1 MKQFLIDLSFGKKY
15 KNLRLFSAFLLY
27 FLVLALG
34 SIPGAR
40 QSVGEVASR
49 LIFLILGSLPGV
61 QDDVGEI
68 SSGLV
73 LHALT
78 YSMITF
84 LLFTG
89 YAGEPSRKAIQTF
102 MTVAS
107 MGALDEFIQSFLS
120 YRTGAVSDW
129 MVDVTAGFLTVS
141 LLVILT
147 KAQLQKSPGQKS

>member
-1 MKQFLIDLSFGKKY
+1 MKHFLLDLSFGEKY
-15 KNLRLFSAFLLY
+15 RNLRLYSAFLLY

-40 QSVGEVASR
+40 QSVGEVASG
-49 LIFLILGSLPGV
+49 LIFLVLGSIPGV
-61 QDDVGEI
+61 QQDVGEI
-68 SSGLV
+68 SSGFI
-73 LHALT
+73 LHAST

-89 YAGEPSRKAIQTF
+89 YAGRLSHKAIQAF
-102 MTVAS
+102 ITVAA
-107 MGALDEFIQSFLS
+107 MGALDEYIQSFLS

-141 LLVILT
+141 LLAILT
-147 KAQLQKSPGQKS
+147 TRRLRNSRAA